1 MTYLLDT
8 CVVSDFARGTQPV
21 HARLLATAPSA
32 IALSSI
38 TVLEVEYGLALRPA
52 LARRLGKVMDA
63 LFDSVTILPFEQED
77 ARQAAALRA
86 ELRRT
91 GLPIGAYDLL
101 IGATALRRG
110 LTLVTSN
117 TAEFAHVEGLPLED
131 WRSPRP
137 TQ

>member
-8 CVVSDFARGTQPV
+8 CVVSDFVRGTQPV
-21 HARLLATAPSA
+21 QSRLLATAPSV

-38 TVLEVEYGLALRPA
+38 TVLEVEYGLARRPV
-52 LARRLGKVMDA
+52 LARRLRKVMHA
-63 LFDSVTILPFEQED
+63 LFESVTILPFDRED
-77 ARQAAALRA
+77 AMQAAALRA
-86 ELRRT
+86 ELKRK
-91 GLPIGAYDLL
+91 GLPVGAYDLL

-131 WRSPRP
+131 WRSTRP
-137 TQ
+137 